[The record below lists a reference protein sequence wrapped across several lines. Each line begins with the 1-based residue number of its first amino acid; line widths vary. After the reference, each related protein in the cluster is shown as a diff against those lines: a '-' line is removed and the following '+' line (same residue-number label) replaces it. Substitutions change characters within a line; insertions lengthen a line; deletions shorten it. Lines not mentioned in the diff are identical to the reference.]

1 LLNIFEKL
9 ISLQNFDLTI
19 LSLKKKISQKNEDIN
34 KIVQQM
40 EFEKFEWENYR
51 KTYEKERI
59 ELSHQELELKD
70 TEEKLKKS
78 QNRLYSGDIQSGKEL
93 TQWKSSMDAYE
104 KTKSL
109 LEDQIIA
116 QIEKIESMPIKEKE
130 KELHMRFQ
138 TYEKSIDKFK
148 LEIQKFEADLNQFI
162 QNRALQV
169 QEIPL
174 DVYSLYEELRKKYP
188 NPVVEMNGDTCQG
201 CHLTLPSSLAKTVR
215 KNENLTQCPNCYR
228 LIFSK

>member
-1 LLNIFEKL
+1 MLDIFEKL

-70 TEEKLKKS
+70 IEEKLKKS